1 MAIHD
6 TRLKLVA
13 LSKFPTRA
21 KKGAFKGA
29 SRDAK
34 KEYGKKAKDVFGMP
48 EKWSKE
54 DLDDM
59 KDFLD
64 EVPSKYLKKVPTDVV
79 RDKYHLELELAPCI
93 ELTAHN
99 NRKTNNN
106 TMKTAMTSGRIK
118 THLFVFI

>member
-34 KEYGKKAKDVFGMP
+34 KEFGKKAKDVYGKP
-48 EKWSKE
+48 EDWSKE

-59 KDFLD
+59 KDFID

-79 RDKYHLELELAPCI
+79 RD
-93 ELTAHN
+93 
-99 NRKTNNN
+99 
-106 TMKTAMTSGRIK
+106 
-118 THLFVFI
+118 